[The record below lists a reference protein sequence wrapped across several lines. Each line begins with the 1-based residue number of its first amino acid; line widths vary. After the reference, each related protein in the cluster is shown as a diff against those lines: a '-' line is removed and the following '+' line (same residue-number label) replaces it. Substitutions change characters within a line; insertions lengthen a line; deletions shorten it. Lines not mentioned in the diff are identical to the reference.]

1 MEIKY
6 ASEETRE
13 EKEEEGKKKKKH
25 YFKAVLAP
33 NEVKNLK
40 LKSRIS
46 LSR

>member
-13 EKEEEGKKKKKH
+13 EKEEEGKKKH